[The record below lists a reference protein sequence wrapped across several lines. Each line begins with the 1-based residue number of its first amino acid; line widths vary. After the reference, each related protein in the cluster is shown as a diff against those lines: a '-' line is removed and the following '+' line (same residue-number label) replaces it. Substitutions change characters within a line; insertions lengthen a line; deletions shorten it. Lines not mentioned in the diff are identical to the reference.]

1 MKFNPVHDQLFL
13 TSGGDGSVYLHS
25 ITSISSEPFGSMIQE
40 ESSKKIDDGVILK
53 LDEHEG
59 MIIEITESRRFKM
72 LFIPASGLLR
82 IPGYSP
88 RSRTTEE
95 W

>member
-1 MKFNPVHDQLFL
+1 
-13 TSGGDGSVYLHS
+13 
-25 ITSISSEPFGSMIQE
+25 MIQE

-72 LFIPASGLLR
+72 LFIPASGPPR

-88 RSRTTEE
+88 RSHTTEE